1 MTTMHQAPA
10 KTASAFLFLLCMAS
24 SCAASP
30 PGSDTPADYSHALPL
45 QVNGKQ
51 GVVALRLP
59 QSVYL
64 HARTAGLDDL
74 RVFDAQGTAQP
85 HALHRPPE
93 QRLELRTW
101 LAARIFPVHS
111 KTRMAAGGS
120 SAIDIDIQTRSD
132 GSVLSVQAHAGKA
145 NDRGGTVLDSLILD
159 FGPVEKGNDKDK
171 DNETA
176 TAHIEALRFGA
187 PKGRANYNAQ
197 IWLETS
203 NDLRQWSAIGAAE
216 LGWLSNDNAQML
228 AHDRLELSTQLFRYA
243 RLTWRRGEPVLF
255 ADIQAEVVTR
265 QRSEP
270 FRETLWLKPVSGQQA
285 GDLLYKASIAMPVEQ
300 ISVKLSEANIVY
312 PMALGAYVERP
323 SRQVGKATEWVFQPS
338 ARATFYQ
345 ITQNGET
352 RRSGPLTIRPGHQQE
367 WVIRPLNAAATAQP
381 ELGLTWQPAT
391 LVFLAGGTPP
401 YRLHFGHP
409 DARPTSQPL
418 SQVAP
423 GFTANELGQLE
434 SAQVGELKSG
444 NTGTAAESAA
454 AQAGR
459 SARNRTYVLW
469 GVLLL
474 GVLVLGG
481 MAWRLVRQ
489 MNNSASKR

>member
-1 MTTMHQAPA
+1 MTTMHQALA
-10 KTASAFLFLLCMAS
+10 KTASAFLFLLCTAS
-24 SCAASP
+24 SWAASP
-30 PGSDTPADYSHALPL
+30 PGTDTPADYSHALPL
-45 QVNGKQ
+45 QVSGKQ
-51 GVVALRLP
+51 GVVSLRLP

-64 HARTAGLDDL
+64 HARTADLDDL
-74 RVFDAQGTAQP
+74 RVFDAHGTAQP

-93 QRLELRTW
+93 QPQASRSWR
-101 LAARIFPVHS
+101 AARIFPVRS
-111 KTRMAAGGS
+111 KTRTTAGGS
-120 SAIDIDIQTRSD
+120 SAIDIDIRTRPD

-145 NDRGGTVLDSLILD
+145 KDHDRAVLDSLILD
-159 FGPVEKGNDKDK
+159 FGPIDPGKDS
-171 DNETA
+171 ETA
-176 TAHIEALRFGA
+176 PAHIEALRFDA
-187 PKGRANYNAQ
+187 PKEQTNYNAQ

-228 AHDRLELSTQLFRYA
+228 AHDRLELSPQTFRYA
-243 RLTWRRGEPVLF
+243 RLTWRRGEPALF
-255 ADIQAEVVTR
+255 AGIQAEVVTR
-265 QRSEP
+265 QHSEP

-285 GDLLYKASIAMPVEQ
+285 GDLLYKAGIAVPVEQ

-381 ELGLTWQPAT
+381 ELGLAWQPAT

-401 YRLHFGHP
+401 YRLHFGRP

-423 GFTANELGQLE
+423 GFTASELGRLE
-434 SAQVGELKSG
+434 SAQVGELQSSK
-444 NTGTAAESAA
+444 TGTAAESAA

-474 GVLVLGG
+474 GVFVLGA

-489 MNNSASKR
+489 MNNSASKAGDP